1 MADFGVKVAAAVEV
15 DKGQFLSQLQAIAEG
30 VTVKVGVEM
39 DEASRSKFLNSLKNI
54 VPKTPVKVK
63 VEPETAGR
71 SSFAKQLS
79 SVAGRVDVG
88 KKMQVSK
95 TGLTSVA
102 KQVQSGLDRTKLT
115 LKLNKIDADAPI
127 KDIGKQIKA
136 EVATVSVGDGVKL
149 DGDALGV
156 SGVDNVLAQTAEM
169 TSKAVEGLGEAKS
182 ATASWKDQLKDLDR
196 IMKSV
201 TKSRDSATRGKSNVL
216 TDSSNVAKTEAE
228 YQRLADSIRK
238 IRDAE
243 TPVENSVIAGLERE
257 AAAYEVLISKMREA
271 ESAAKASSSASAQ
284 SASKELAAQRKLMD
298 TLEARAN
305 KVYENA
311 LTSKNPML
319 TDAGDIAEFQVRY
332 QSLAN
337 EIREVNRAMNEGG
350 TVDSARIASIEK
362 ETAAL
367 NQLAVARKEA
377 AKAAEASSSAAKK
390 ASVSEHAAQMAEL
403 DTYLK
408 SVQKTFDSATSG
420 KSGLV
425 MDEANLDE
433 IRAKYVALRNEV
445 ERLRNSTEVA
455 SREEISSLKERA
467 DGVQALI
474 NQKREL
480 EKQTRKTAAAEAD
493 APIRQVNTLRDQM
506 TRFLQ
511 SNTRVLDTNL
521 GSEIS
526 GMLSQLESGAAI
538 STQKLNK
545 MRDAF
550 ARVKVEARQAG
561 VMGKTFSDSLM
572 DAYQRFGGWSIITN
586 SLGHAVMAVR
596 DMITNVV
603 NLDTAMTELKKVT
616 DETDATYEQFFA
628 GAADRAREFGAT
640 VTDTI
645 TATADFARLGYDI
658 DQASALADAALVYK
672 NVGDGIDNISDASD
686 SIISTMMAF
695 DDLEGRDPMRIVD
708 AFNELGNNFAI
719 SSEGLGE
726 ALTRSA
732 SGLAAA
738 NNTFEESAA
747 LVTAMN
753 STVQDPQKVGTTL
766 KTVSMYLRAAKV
778 EAEEAGVET
787 EGMANSV
794 SKLRED
800 VMALT
805 NGKVDIMLDDS
816 TFKSTYQIMEEIS
829 EVWDEMTDVDQA
841 ALLEMIGGKRNSDA
855 VMSLIKNFDVAKAAL
870 QDALG
875 SEGSALAENE
885 KYLDSIAGRVQQFKA
900 SFEELSSAFID
911 SDFAKGVVSFG
922 DTVLRGLT
930 GIVENLGSIPSLIA
944 AIVSSISMIRGLK
957 GNDQGLLSLFTLTGE
972 KGHEKLGMF
981 GNSFSDISSA
991 FKEMRASGAGIFES
1005 FRKATGPLA
1014 GASKYI
1020 EKYNSLLGSSNDLLE
1035 EHYQKTA
1042 EYSRSLA
1049 QYLRQAGPEGGS
1061 LSGYDAYLKKSGNSV
1076 KKLGVGAKAASVGMN
1091 ALKSAMNGMLVGLVT
1106 FGITS
1111 LIEAIV
1117 ELAQAEE
1124 KAREE
1129 AAASAAELTESN
1141 TKLDEY
1147 KNQILDLRSEL
1158 DSGTLSSSEA
1168 VQKRE
1173 QLLGIQESLIGMYG
1187 REAAGIDLVSGSVDY
1202 LVERLDALAER
1213 KWRAWESENTDSGA
1227 IQSVVDKFT
1236 DVEPSDIDGIYVN
1249 SLTGKYNIPVPSLS
1263 EIKKGISEM
1272 NLNEVPETFYSE
1284 LQSEFDKAGL
1294 NFDVDSMMDGLLATD
1309 LDVGSVYELL
1319 DVYQKVAD
1327 IVGNVGNKW
1336 FGNNASE
1343 YLGGSTADME
1353 TQINAIANSIAQDE
1367 ETFNTHVE
1375 GMLSYNEQY
1384 QDVWGSALDAQQKY
1398 NEAYLNNDKEGMR
1411 AALGQMSRV
1420 KADFEKAGWDDEA
1433 VNTYMDNFFSEFED
1447 ETHDISVKLNMEAE
1461 IEDDKNLRESV
1472 LGEIEKIQGEDGII
1486 DTAKLNEIKAQID
1499 AKTAN
1504 GAVGED
1510 LSAQEQAYLR
1520 LKSTADGYGWT
1531 IEQLI
1536 ALMGELGYVT
1546 VTSTEEGSEAYAD
1559 MTQQTQDVLS
1569 GIQNARSVLA
1579 SQEAGKSI
1587 SIDDFTASGMEDYQS
1602 ALERVNGTLQLNR
1615 EKVKEITKAKAEE
1628 QIAINNTNKALA
1640 QEQYLENAKQIQ
1652 EYKKELAGMEDAN
1665 SEAAKTIQ
1673 ADIDALVSQNEG
1685 IESTCAQY
1693 DLLTAALE
1701 EATGAYQGWLDAQS
1715 GADYGDMADNA
1726 ASAVDL
1732 VYNTLFDS
1740 GSEEYGQIGTIAYQ
1754 AAVDLIIPDSVDGE
1768 DEEAVKKYIK
1778 SIQKYFTFDENWNI
1792 DGFNRKNFLADAES
1806 KGLIEGEGSDWKLK
1820 GEQSVAEFAE
1830 GMNMKKDLVQAAL
1843 DELAAYGITFDFT
1856 DNTGD
1861 DFEDLADR
1869 AAEAAEKLRE
1879 TDLGADLDFQI
1890 DVSGIETTEGKISA
1904 LDNTIATMN
1913 ELKGKVD
1920 VDASEVDYAN
1930 SIIQY
1935 CVQQKQQLSQPEVM
1949 KVDTS
1954 MVDGEIS
1961 NAISL
1966 LQQFQTKQNEIEQLQ
1981 SINVDVTAQKSELD
1995 SIVSEIQ
2002 AINPDVQAKLKLDP
2016 TSSATIQSSI
2026 NTIDSSVL
2034 VKAEVDPSA
2043 IAGYVPPSPAA
2054 PTVVDVVYEPNESA
2068 LPTSFGPY
2076 EATVNYTP
2084 DTSQLPTTFTALRRY
2099 VIYEAIG
2106 DVDGV
2111 AMNGTAHAGGTARA
2125 SGTANA
2131 GGSHRRT
2138 GEAKLHGDW
2147 GTAKGGRSLVGELG
2161 REIVVNPIS
2170 GRWYTVGDRGPE
2182 FVDIPK
2188 GAIVFNH
2195 LQTEQLLKN
2204 GYADGRATALAS
2216 GTAMAYGTSEQFDPA
2231 YIARVFG
2238 RYVGSYINSVSGGYQ
2253 KPPEDQT
2260 ATYTIEVKADNK
2272 DLEEN
2277 LKDTLDEISEEIDG
2291 IIGNL
2296 EHRIFL
2302 IEKNR
2307 GDVDEIVATYRK
2319 MQEQVHAYAEKYR
2332 AQGLDENSDYIQD
2345 LQKQWW
2351 EYQESIQEV
2360 IVDTYEKATSER
2372 ENAITLTE
2380 NWLEN
2385 AFEARDFLAVQVY
2398 ADDIITFYE
2407 TMQKII
2413 HEQAEYYR
2421 SQGYSDISDEVSEL
2435 SDLWWDY
2442 EENIEEIKQ
2451 QVVDHLIEMADTS
2464 SEAVDNIQ
2472 EVLDTFK
2479 NAADEFA
2486 ANGGFISVDAFQEI
2500 VKLGPQ
2506 YMQYLEDENG
2516 LLQINEESINRVIA
2530 AKTEQLA
2537 LESAMNYIER
2547 LRQALQKES
2556 IEDLNHLLYATT
2568 ETTNATW
2575 GLVYANLAILDL
2587 TGSQYE
2593 AALHNINAIRALA
2606 QNAISGIGKVSG
2618 EAEENLSD
2626 MKDGLDDILRYVMDM
2641 LEDRVQR
2648 QIDALEDMKDSYAE
2662 LIDLKK
2668 ESMEATKEETDYQD
2682 EVADKVKE
2690 IAELQ
2695 ARINALSLDDSRD
2708 AQAQK
2713 IELEEQMAELQKE
2726 LADTQ
2731 ADYAS
2736 DRQEES
2742 LDKMQD
2748 AYEEQ
2753 KDQEIEKLEQTIS
2766 SEEKLYQMAI
2776 EYIESHWETLYDELI
2791 SWNYEYGSA
2800 LNKEI
2805 TEAWN
2810 NCLAAA
2816 QKYGSYVNALDKI
2829 DADIDNMGSGDNS
2842 NNVVIGKPGEDFS
2855 PSNLEMV
2862 QAIVAQMKVLSGQWD
2877 AENKTDAQND
2887 ALHEKASALAAR
2899 LAQYGVVVKFRGSD
2913 GSWWIERDE
2922 LNPGNAGQ
2930 LLYSRYHSGGIVG
2943 DSPTV
2948 KQNEVLAL
2956 LEKGEAVLD
2965 KQKEKGLYRLIDFA
2979 SDISEKLR
2987 ASIGMVDLSGV
2998 VDRMRAGMNDVP
3010 TEAFAGVTNN
3020 VGAIHFG
3027 DVYIYGSDGDAVRQ
3041 HIDVNRRFVNEVLD
3055 RLNIRK

>member
-1 MADFGVKVAAAVEV
+1 
-15 DKGQFLSQLQAIAEG
+15 
-30 VTVKVGVEM
+30 
-39 DEASRSKFLNSLKNI
+39 
-54 VPKTPVKVK
+54 
-63 VEPETAGR
+63 
-71 SSFAKQLS
+71 
-79 SVAGRVDVG
+79 
-88 KKMQVSK
+88 
-95 TGLTSVA
+95 
-102 KQVQSGLDRTKLT
+102 
-115 LKLNKIDADAPI
+115 
-127 KDIGKQIKA
+127 
-136 EVATVSVGDGVKL
+136 
-149 DGDALGV
+149 
-156 SGVDNVLAQTAEM
+156 
-169 TSKAVEGLGEAKS
+169 
-182 ATASWKDQLKDLDR
+182 
-196 IMKSV
+196 
-201 TKSRDSATRGKSNVL
+201 
-216 TDSSNVAKTEAE
+216 
-228 YQRLADSIRK
+228 
-238 IRDAE
+238 
-243 TPVENSVIAGLERE
+243 
-257 AAAYEVLISKMREA
+257 
-271 ESAAKASSSASAQ
+271 
-284 SASKELAAQRKLMD
+284 
-298 TLEARAN
+298 
-305 KVYENA
+305 
-311 LTSKNPML
+311 
-319 TDAGDIAEFQVRY
+319 
-332 QSLAN
+332 
-337 EIREVNRAMNEGG
+337 
-350 TVDSARIASIEK
+350 
-362 ETAAL
+362 
-367 NQLAVARKEA
+367 
-377 AKAAEASSSAAKK
+377 
-390 ASVSEHAAQMAEL
+390 
-403 DTYLK
+403 
-408 SVQKTFDSATSG
+408 
-420 KSGLV
+420 
-425 MDEANLDE
+425 
-433 IRAKYVALRNEV
+433 
-445 ERLRNSTEVA
+445 
-455 SREEISSLKERA
+455 
-467 DGVQALI
+467 
-474 NQKREL
+474 
-480 EKQTRKTAAAEAD
+480 
-493 APIRQVNTLRDQM
+493 
-506 TRFLQ
+506 
-511 SNTRVLDTNL
+511 
-521 GSEIS
+521 
-526 GMLSQLESGAAI
+526 
-538 STQKLNK
+538 
-545 MRDAF
+545 
-550 ARVKVEARQAG
+550 
-561 VMGKTFSDSLM
+561 
-572 DAYQRFGGWSIITN
+572 
-586 SLGHAVMAVR
+586 
-596 DMITNVV
+596 
-603 NLDTAMTELKKVT
+603 
-616 DETDATYEQFFA
+616 
-628 GAADRAREFGAT
+628 
-640 VTDTI
+640 
-645 TATADFARLGYDI
+645 
-658 DQASALADAALVYK
+658 
-672 NVGDGIDNISDASD
+672 
-686 SIISTMMAF
+686 
-695 DDLEGRDPMRIVD
+695 
-708 AFNELGNNFAI
+708 
-719 SSEGLGE
+719 
-726 ALTRSA
+726 
-732 SGLAAA
+732 
-738 NNTFEESAA
+738 
-747 LVTAMN
+747 
-753 STVQDPQKVGTTL
+753 
-766 KTVSMYLRAAKV
+766 
-778 EAEEAGVET
+778 
-787 EGMANSV
+787 MANSV

-875 SEGSALAENE
+875 SEGSAMAEND
-885 KYLDSIAGRVQQFKA
+885 KWMDSIAGRVEQFKA
-900 SFEELSSAFID
+900 SFEALSASFID
-911 SDFAKGVVSFG
+911 SGFAKGVVSFG
-922 DTVLRGLT
+922 TTFLEGLT
-930 GIVENLGSIPSLIA
+930 AIIEKLGSIPTLLATISG
-944 AIVSSISMIRGLK
+944 AISAIRGIT
-957 GNDQGLLSLFTLTGE
+957 GNDKGGILAPFTLSGDGDVKQLGVFGKSFQEIGE
-972 KGHEKLGMF
+972 AFKAAREGGAGVAEAMRMSVG
-981 GNSFSDISSA
+981 SFSDAGGAI
-991 FKEMRASGAGIFES
+991 KE
-1005 FRKATGPLA
+1005 
-1014 GASKYI
+1014 
-1020 EKYNSLLGSSNDLLE
+1020 YNSILKNGGEGLDDFI
-1035 EHYQKTA
+1035 QKTG
-1042 EYSRSLA
+1042 ESNSTLQSYFNTLN
-1049 QYLRQAGPEGGS
+1049 GGEAS
-1061 LSGYDAYLKKSGNSV
+1061 MSGFASYMKKSGDGV
-1076 KKLGVGAKAASVGMN
+1076 QQLGIKAKAAAIGMN
-1091 ALKSAMNGMLVGLVT
+1091 ALKVAMNTMLIGLIT
-1106 FGITS
+1106 FAISS
-1111 LIEAIV
+1111 LINALV

-1124 KAREE
+1124 KARE
-1129 AAASAAELTESN
+1129 AAAESASEMTESN
-1141 TKLDEY
+1141 TKLNDY
-1147 KNQILDLRSEL
+1147 KNQVVELRSAL
-1158 DSGTLSSSEA
+1158 ASGGLSMDESR
-1168 VQKRE
+1168 QKRE
-1173 QLLGIQESLIGMYG
+1173 QLLSIQESLVGMYG
-1187 REAAGIDLVSGSVDY
+1187 REAEGIDLVSGNVDY
-1202 LVERLDALAER
+1202 LIERLDALAEAQ
-1213 KWRAWESENTDSGA
+1213 WRTWEVEHTESGA
-1227 IQSVVDKFT
+1227 IPGVVDRFT
-1236 DVEPSDIDGIYVN
+1236 NVQEAEIEGLNKTDIWGVRNLPLPSKSD
-1249 SLTGKYNIPVPSLS
+1249 L
-1263 EIKKGISEM
+1263 EKGIEEM
-1272 NLNEVPETFYSE
+1272 NLSSVPETFYQE

-1294 NFDVDSMMDGLLATD
+1294 KIDAIDAMSHGLAKAD
-1309 LDVGSVYELL
+1309 FGDISSIYELQ
-1319 DVYQKVAD
+1319 DAYQQVYD
-1327 IVGNVGNKW
+1327 IVDNVGAKW
-1336 FGNNASE
+1336 FGTKKE
-1343 YLGGSTADME
+1343 TYLGDSFNEIQG
-1353 TQINAIANSIAQDE
+1353 QISAISDSIAQDE

-1375 GMLSYNEQY
+1375 GVLDTNESYQE
-1384 QDVWGSALDAQQKY
+1384 VWGSALDAQQKY

-1411 AALGQMSRV
+1411 AALGQMSQV
-1420 KADFEKAGWDDEA
+1420 KADFEKAGWGDEA
-1433 VNTYMDNFFSEFED
+1433 VNTYMDNFFAEFED

-1486 DTAKLNEIKAQID
+1486 DMAKLNEIKAQID

-1510 LSAQEQAYLR
+1510 LSAQEQAYLS
-1520 LKSTADGYGWT
+1520 LDSTAKQYGGSV
-1531 IEQLI
+1531 EQLI
-1536 ALMGELGYVT
+1536 GLMGELGYVT

-1665 SEAAKTIQ
+1665 SEAAKGIQ
-1673 ADIDALVSQNEG
+1673 ANIDNLVSQNEG

-1754 AAVDLIIPDSVDGE
+1754 AAVDLVVPDTVDGE

-1806 KGLIEGEGSDWKLK
+1806 KGLIEGEGNDWKLK

-1879 TDLGADLDFQI
+1879 TDLGANLDFQI

-2106 DVDGV
+2106 DVDGI

-2125 SGTANA
+2125 NGTANA
-2131 GGSHRRT
+2131 GGSYRRT

-2791 SWNYEYGSA
+2791 SWNYEYGSV